1 MKYKQLKILHFFKKN
16 YNIAYRNIKYMV
28 QAKNNLKP
36 QDVVILLK
44 IIALGDKSW
53 FHHTLAQDLGMS
65 QSEVSQSLN
74 RSKYAGLIDD
84 NRKKVNKIAFTE
96 FLIHGVAYA
105 FPQKPGALVRGVL
118 TAHAAEPLKKII
130 NSTEKYVWPYAKG
143 LERGQSIEPLYSTI
157 VEATLNDK
165 DLYELLTM
173 VDAIRVGRAR
183 EKEIA
188 KKELEKRILNA

>member
-1 MKYKQLKILHFFKKN
+1 MKYM
-16 YNIAYRNIKYMV
+16 A

-44 IIALGDKSW
+44 IIASGKQSW
-53 FHHTLAQDLGMS
+53 FHHTLAQELGIS

-74 RSKYAGLIDD
+74 RSKYAGLIDES
-84 NRKKVNKIAFTE
+84 RKKVNKIAFTE

-105 FPQKPGALVRGVL
+105 FPQQPGAIVRGVL
-118 TAHAAEPLKKII
+118 TAHAAEPLNKII
-130 NSTEKYVWPYAKG
+130 NATEKYVWPYAKG
-143 LERGQSIEPLYSTI
+143 RDRGQSIEPLYSTI
-157 VEATLNDK
+157 VEATLDDR

-173 VDAIRVGRAR
+173 VDAIRVGRVR

>member
-1 MKYKQLKILHFFKKN
+1 MKYKQLKILLFYKKN

-28 QAKNNLKP
+28 QVKNNLKP

-84 NRKKVNKIAFTE
+84 SRKKVNKIAFTE

-105 FPQKPGALVRGVL
+105 FPQQPGALVRGVL
-118 TAHAAEPLKKII
+118 TAHAAEPLNKII
-130 NSTEKYVWPYAKG
+130 NATEKYVWPYAKG

-188 KKELEKRILNA
+188 KKELEKRILNQ